1 MAGRDLEAAIRI
13 SGELDTR
20 LRRSI
25 ENAVSSLDGLDD
37 AARQASDAAGA
48 LSDVIDRQSATLR
61 AAQRQYAAYV
71 LSGEQGSRQA
81 RELANEIRELSAD
94 LNRNRSSLRNAETA
108 AQQLADGLDD
118 AGDAAQDTGSGFTV
132 MGGAAANLVASGI
145 QTIVS
150 SCANAVSSLYG
161 LAEQTREFR
170 QDMATLET
178 AYDKAGFSAETAGDT
193 WKDLY
198 AIFGEDDRAVEAANN
213 ISRMSKTQQ
222 DLDNWVQI
230 TTGIWGTYQDALPVE
245 SLAEAAG
252 ETAKVGTVTGA
263 LADALNWNSD
273 AAKMFAKYMNDDVT
287 TAEDAFNVRLSKC
300 TTEAE
305 RQAVITDTLTKLYG
319 SAAEKYEETAGSIME
334 ANRATADYTV
344 AAANLGERIEPVTT
358 AIQAGFAGLL
368 ANFVE
373 FVSGADVAGFT
384 GKITSAFQ
392 RVETTLSP
400 VAQNL
405 LPVLGQA
412 FQDIRVRVSPL
423 ITMFSTIAKSLI
435 PLFSA
440 AVSGLWPVIT
450 TLMDAIAP
458 VIAALRIVVT
468 NLVPPLIGLIR
479 MIAPILQTVAA
490 IIRDEIRN
498 AIQIV
503 LPIINNFIN
512 IFSGLISFFQN
523 VFLGNWAGVWAS
535 VKSIFAN
542 AFQALVGIAR
552 APLNA
557 IFSMI
562 NSVISGINSI
572 GFDIPDWVPGVGGQS
587 FHIDIPQ
594 LPMLAKGGF
603 TNGLSIAGEA
613 GTEAV
618 ISFDPRYRSQNLSY
632 WAKAG
637 QMLGASDV
645 SLSGGWSG
653 GDVNFGGVT
662 FAPQITITGMADK
675 QTVMQAIEDEYPE
688 FIDLLESWWAGR
700 GKPVYG

>member
-48 LSDVIDRQSATLR
+48 LSDVIDRQSNTLR

-71 LSGEQGSRQA
+71 LSGEQGSQQA

-108 AQQLADGLDD
+108 AQQLADGLDEVD
-118 AGDAAQDTGSGFTV
+118 DSARDTGDGFTV
-132 MGGAAANLVASGI
+132 MKGAIANVIGNGI
-145 QTIVS
+145 SALIGKCTE
-150 SCANAVSSLYG
+150 AVSSLYG
-161 LAEQTREFR
+161 LAEETREFR

-358 AIQAGFAGLL
+358 SVQQGFAQILNKVLELTQDVDFQALAGKVQSGFSYVVDTVLPKVRDGFQWVIDNKEPIIAVITGIAAAFAAWKIVSVVTTVITTIKNLGGVLSAAKAGMAALNAVMSANPIGLIITL
-368 ANFVE
+368 
-373 FVSGADVAGFT
+373 VAGLVA
-384 GKITSAFQ
+384 AFIYLWNNCESF
-392 RVETTLSP
+392 RNFWIGLWENIKMLF
-400 VAQNL
+400 
-405 LPVLGQA
+405 GQA
-412 FQDIRVRVSPL
+412 AQWISTKLSELGAF
-423 ITMFSTIAKSLI
+423 FSSVFSGIGNTISGV
-435 PLFSA
+435 FSA
-440 AVSGLWPVIT
+440 AWNTVSSFFGWIGEKLSWLSEKIESIPVIGS
-450 TLMDAIAP
+450 LYSGAK
-458 VIAALRIVVT
+458 
-468 NLVPPLIGLIR
+468 
-479 MIAPILQTVAA
+479 
-490 IIRDEIRN
+490 N
-498 AIQIV
+498 AIG
-503 LPIINNFIN
+503 
-512 IFSGLISFFQN
+512 GLF
-523 VFLGNWAGVWAS
+523 GGEE
-535 VKSIFAN
+535 VKAY
-542 AFQALVGIAR
+542 
-552 APLNA
+552 
-557 IFSMI
+557 
-562 NSVISGINSI
+562 
-572 GFDIPDWVPGVGGQS
+572 
-587 FHIDIPQ
+587 
-594 LPMLAKGGF
+594 AKGGF

>member
-48 LSDVIDRQSATLR
+48 LSDVIDRQSNTLR

-71 LSGEQGSRQA
+71 LSGEQGSQQA

-118 AGDAAQDTGSGFTV
+118 AGDAAQNTGSGFTV
-132 MGGAAANLVASGI
+132 MRGAAANLVASGI
-145 QTIVS
+145 QAIVS

-287 TAEDAFNVRLSKC
+287 TAEDAFNVRLSEC

-344 AAANLGERIEPVTT
+344 AAANLGERIEPVT
-358 AIQAGFAGLL
+358 ASVQQGFAQILNKVLELTQDVDFQALAGKVQSGFSYVVDTVLPKVRDGFLWVIDNKEPIIAVITGIAAAFAAWKIVSVVTTVITTIKNLGGVLSAAKAGMAALNAVMSANPIGLIITL
-368 ANFVE
+368 
-373 FVSGADVAGFT
+373 VAGLVA
-384 GKITSAFQ
+384 AFIYLWNNCESF
-392 RVETTLSP
+392 RNFWISLWENIKMLF
-400 VAQNL
+400 
-405 LPVLGQA
+405 GQA
-412 FQDIRVRVSPL
+412 AQWISTKLSELGAF
-423 ITMFSTIAKSLI
+423 FSSVFSGIGNMISGV
-435 PLFSA
+435 FSA
-440 AVSGLWPVIT
+440 AWNTVSSFFGWIGEKLSWLSEKIESIPVIG
-450 TLMDAIAP
+450 
-458 VIAALRIVVT
+458 
-468 NLVPPLIGLIR
+468 NLYSG
-479 MIAPILQTVAA
+479 AK
-490 IIRDEIRN
+490 N
-498 AIQIV
+498 AIG
-503 LPIINNFIN
+503 
-512 IFSGLISFFQN
+512 GLF
-523 VFLGNWAGVWAS
+523 GGGE
-535 VKSIFAN
+535 VKAY
-542 AFQALVGIAR
+542 
-552 APLNA
+552 
-557 IFSMI
+557 
-562 NSVISGINSI
+562 
-572 GFDIPDWVPGVGGQS
+572 
-587 FHIDIPQ
+587 
-594 LPMLAKGGF
+594 AKGGF
-603 TNGLSIAGEA
+603 TDGLSIAGEA